1 MKINLYYVE
10 GISRIDTPSFNTK
23 THIGTIQDQEEFFL
37 TKLKKSIDMTFYP
50 PYYRN
55 SIKFDQDD
63 LVITD
68 NVNYL
73 SLEYNGKTYYY
84 FIDEINYTSTGI
96 ITLEVSMDTI
106 QTFMFDIYISS
117 GIIERKFINRW
128 LTNDDVIGYG
138 HVDKINR
145 NYKRENVSSN
155 LFELYEHY
163 DIPMPKNEMLI
174 VSKECKVQDG
184 QYTGVCVHEEIG
196 INKQD
201 VFYPCEVRFGPYF
214 DGHIE
219 VGNDNQEYH
228 PEYFINMMA
237 RNAYISELFL
247 IPFKCLDNIIYYPN
261 KWWINDT
268 KYQYNDITD
277 RDKKWFIAKHEV
289 EFTGLVSKIPTVHN
303 YDIYTFNYLKNTNK
317 GVLFNSIYMPVMLD
331 ENYQR
336 IIFGSRSANTA
347 YPLYKLNYT
356 KIITSWYADV
366 INGSR
371 FYYITANNTWDTSIY
386 NHDEYRTLCADY
398 EPIKLDLISDAYAQ
412 FDATNKFRWL
422 EAIGVSAV
430 SAFTLFTGVY
440 SKAAFA
446 AKDIA
451 TIAATSLTPKRRK
464 LSKKGQRA
472 INAIERKQEENAIDT
487 IGDTI
492 KTLSPISNNLIQEMN
507 MSFAPDSIKQAGFTV
522 EISSISYQIF
532 RDIERV
538 NDYEQCAHYYHHNGY
553 LIHEYITQ
561 VSNIF
566 LSVRNRYYF
575 DVLKMSLPEVH
586 LHNIIEDE
594 DTVGLI
600 EERLETGLRLW
611 NVKNSDVI
619 MGDFTYDN
627 VELDYLS

>member
-37 TKLKKSIDMTFYP
+37 TKLVKSIDMTFYP

-117 GIIERKFINRW
+117 AIIERKFINRW
-128 LTNDDVIGYG
+128 LTLDNVIGYG
-138 HVDKINR
+138 DVNKINR
-145 NYKRENVSSN
+145 SYKRENVSSN
-155 LFELYEHY
+155 LFELIEHY
-163 DIPMPKNEMLI
+163 DVPMPKNEMLI
-174 VSKECKVQDG
+174 VSKECKVQTG
-184 QYTGVCVHEEIG
+184 QYTGVVVHENVG
-196 INKQD
+196 INKEN
-201 VFYPCEVRFGPYF
+201 VFYPCEIRFGPYI
-214 DGHIE
+214 DGYIE
-219 VGNDNQEYH
+219 VGNDHQEYH
-228 PEYFINMMA
+228 PAYFVNMMSRRA
-237 RNAYISELFL
+237 DTCELFL
-247 IPFKCLDNIIYYPN
+247 IPFKCLDNIIYYADG
-261 KWWINDT
+261 WWINDT
-268 KYQYNDITD
+268 KYQYNNISDN
-277 RDKKWFIAKHEV
+277 DKKWFVAKHEV
-289 EFTGLVSKIPTVHN
+289 EFTGLKSEIPTVHN
-303 YDIYTFNYLKNTNK
+303 YNIYSFNYLKNTNK
-317 GVLFNSIYMPVMLD
+317 GVLFSSIYMPVMLD

-336 IIFGSRSANTA
+336 IIFGSRSANTT

-430 SAFTLFTGVY
+430 SALTLFNGVY

-472 INAIERKQEENAIDT
+472 ISAIERRQEENAIDT
-487 IGDTI
+487 IGDTL
-492 KTLSPISNNLIQEMN
+492 KTLSPITDNLVQEMN

-538 NDYEQCAHYYHHNGY
+538 NDYEQCAQYYHHNGY
-553 LIHEYITQ
+553 LVHEYITQ

-575 DVLKMSLPEVH
+575 DVLKMSIPEVH
-586 LHNIIEDE
+586 LHNVIEDE

-600 EERLETGLRLW
+600 EERFETGLRLW